1 MYCIVKYIYI
11 YIYIYTHTHTHTQ
24 IKWNSEQ
31 VENTVTNQEKKCLS
45 NLVETTVA
53 ERAQHAATSGN
64 TCK

>member
-11 YIYIYTHTHTHTQ
+11 YIYIYTHTQ

-31 VENTVTNQEKKCLS
+31 VENTVTNQEKKSLS
-45 NLVETTVA
+45 DLVETTVA